1 LDALLP
7 LLGKYALDTTLVF
20 GRNERISAA
29 QFLADVERLA
39 AALPDA
45 PYVLNDCFDR
55 YRFLVGFA
63 AALSRGQVSLLPS
76 NRVAHT
82 WQQLAHDYAGVYC
95 FTDQADAPAVMP
107 MVLYPAGSGAAA
119 AAGATSPAFPA
130 SRLAAI
136 GFTSGSTGRPKPIL
150 KYWGALVHEALA
162 GGRRLGLAPGG
173 PGAVVATVPPQHMY
187 GFVTSAM
194 IPMQF
199 GYATSRARPFYPED
213 IRLEL
218 EASPVANPVLVITP
232 TQLRACVLERSS
244 LPTLAFILSSAAPL
258 PKTVADEAESIFST
272 RVLEYYGS
280 TETGAIASR
289 RQCEGDAWRTFD
301 GIRVS
306 ARADGFQVDA
316 DYFSEPVVLN
326 DSVEISSPTEF
337 RLLGRST
344 DLVKIG
350 GKRTSL
356 LHLNQQLLE
365 IPGVRDGAFLL
376 EEGLEGR
383 EPRLAALVVAPTCS
397 REEILAALRARMDE
411 VFIPRKLCL
420 VSALP
425 RNAAGKLPREQLL
438 NLLRQRSEIEAGTS
452 ERN

>member
-1 LDALLP
+1 MDALLP

-20 GRNERISAA
+20 GGNQRISAGE
-29 QFLADVERLA
+29 FLADVERLA

-63 AALSRGQVSLLPS
+63 AALRRGQVSLLPS

-95 FTDQADAPAVMP
+95 FTDQTDAPAVMP
-107 MVLYPAGSGAAA
+107 MVPYPAEAGAAA
-119 AAGATSPAFPA
+119 ADATHPAFPA
-130 SRLAAI
+130 SQLAAI
-136 GFTSGSTGRPKPIL
+136 AFTSGSTGRPKPIL
-150 KYWGALVHEALA
+150 KYWGALVREALA

-173 PGAVVATVPPQHMY
+173 QGAIVATVPPQHMY

-194 IPMQF
+194 IPLQF

-218 EASPVANPVLVITP
+218 EASPAANPMLIITP

-244 LPTLAFILSSAAPL
+244 LPPLAFILSSAAPL
-258 PKTVADEAESIFST
+258 PKAVADEAENIFSA

-289 RQCEGDAWRTFD
+289 RRCEGDAWHTFD

-306 ARADGFQVDA
+306 AREDGFQVDA
-316 DYFSEPVVLN
+316 DYFSGPVVLN

-365 IPGVRDGAFLL
+365 IPGVRDGAFFL

-383 EPRLAALVVAPTCS
+383 EPRLAVLVVAPTCS
-397 REEILAALRARMDE
+397 REEIIAALRARMDE

-438 NLLRQRSEIEAGTS
+438 GLLRQRAEIEAGTS